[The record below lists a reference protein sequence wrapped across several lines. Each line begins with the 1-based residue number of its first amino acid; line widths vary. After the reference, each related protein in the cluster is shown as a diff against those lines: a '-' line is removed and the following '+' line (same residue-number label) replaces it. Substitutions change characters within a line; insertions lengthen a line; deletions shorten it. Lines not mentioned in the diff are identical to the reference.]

1 MGDGTVLNCI
11 VCASVTMRVA
21 AVRIGSVL
29 AFISLSGDAR
39 VRCTR
44 CALQMKAD
52 ILSRLKIKEA
62 GLYDG
67 SCGLC

>member
-1 MGDGTVLNCI
+1 
-11 VCASVTMRVA
+11 MRVA